1 MVAIVRPMKKNIF
14 PCSRLGGASRQ
25 HPFPAVPVLL
35 TQSQVAWV
43 AARASPV
50 LGARHRP
57 PRDPGLGPGGQAKVG
72 VSPEAARLR
81 GLGMGRGQ
89 GVPGQGPGR
98 GPTLPPAEMEA
109 LVHEEAQREL
119 QAREQE
125 EIKEVDQ
132 AQQAQAAQP
141 CGAAE
146 RHVSGKGAPMAAG
159 GNAGQPE
166 GATAPPSRG
175 RPAPY

>member
-1 MVAIVRPMKKNIF
+1 M
-14 PCSRLGGASRQ
+14 
-25 HPFPAVPVLL
+25 
-35 TQSQVAWV
+35 T
-43 AARASPV
+43 ARASPV

-72 VSPEAARLR
+72 VSPEAAGLR

-89 GVPGQGPGR
+89 GVPRQGPGR
-98 GPTLPPAEMEA
+98 GPTLPPAELEA

-125 EIKEVDQ
+125 KIEEVDQ

-146 RHVSGKGAPMAAG
+146 RHVSGKGAPSSWRG
-159 GNAGQPE
+159 DAGQPE
-166 GATAPPSRG
+166 GATAPRSRG
-175 RPAPY
+175 GPAPY